1 VLVGRTTQPTAAEN
15 ELASLVVPL
24 TAAFTPPSDGAGVVP
39 EIAATTVGPVTV
51 SQLTL
56 APGLGLDWVV
66 SHGLVVLST
75 SAGAV
80 ANVIAHRA
88 QLSAEPAYKA
98 ATRGFS
104 GQATSLVFF
113 DLGPLLRLGEQTG
126 LVASTTLKGLGP
138 DLGQLRA
145 IGLRSTKGTADT
157 TTELQLQIR

>member
-1 VLVGRTTQPTAAEN
+1 
-15 ELASLVVPL
+15 
-24 TAAFTPPSDGAGVVP
+24 
-39 EIAATTVGPVTV
+39 
-51 SQLTL
+51 
-56 APGLGLDWVV
+56 
-66 SHGLVVLST
+66 
-75 SAGAV
+75 
-80 ANVIAHRA
+80 VIAHRA